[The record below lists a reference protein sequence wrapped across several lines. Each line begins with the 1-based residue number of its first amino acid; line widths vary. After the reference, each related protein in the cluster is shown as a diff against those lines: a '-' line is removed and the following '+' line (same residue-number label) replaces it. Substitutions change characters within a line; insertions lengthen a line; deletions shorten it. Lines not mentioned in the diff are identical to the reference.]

1 MNKVYEVHT
10 SLYLGWVIYSEQNN
24 ILCFFLFRLFII
36 SASMFRI
43 IIFLVYLFL
52 TSTPKVFF
60 LIIIKFSRLI
70 IFYCPKPAIFILR
83 EMSTEID
90 KKHNK
95 LKRGKVTK
103 KINYLAALI
112 K

>member
-1 MNKVYEVHT
+1 
-10 SLYLGWVIYSEQNN
+10 
-24 ILCFFLFRLFII
+24 
-36 SASMFRI
+36 MFRI

-83 EMSTEID
+83 EMSHEID
-90 KKHNK
+90 KKTQQIEERESDEKN
-95 LKRGKVTK
+95 
-103 KINYLAALI
+103 
-112 K
+112 

>member
-1 MNKVYEVHT
+1 
-10 SLYLGWVIYSEQNN
+10 
-24 ILCFFLFRLFII
+24 
-36 SASMFRI
+36 MFRI

-60 LIIIKFSRLI
+60 VIIIKFSRLM

>member
-24 ILCFFLFRLFII
+24 ILCFFLFRLYNFCINVQNNYFFGI
-36 SASMFRI
+36 P
-43 IIFLVYLFL
+43 IFNEY
-52 TSTPKVFF
+52 TKSIFF